1 MAYDNVSISDLLP
14 LEIIDD
20 DFPPHETITAALA
33 SMTAAIINFFIFT
46 LKIYRFTT
54 FRTYIQIVREP
65 ASPYLQA
72 PHIRR
77 TPALPF
83 QCRAAISKA
92 VTGRTHL
99 YRRRLTSTTSTSYR
113 NIWLGFTPSSSLPM
127 AP

>member
-65 ASPYLQA
+65 TSPYLQA
-72 PHIRR
+72 PTHKADSGLTFSMQGRHI
-77 TPALPF
+77 
-83 QCRAAISKA
+83 
-92 VTGRTHL
+92 
-99 YRRRLTSTTSTSYR
+99 
-113 NIWLGFTPSSSLPM
+113 
-127 AP
+127 